1 MNNFKKNIYRTSTGG
16 ITYYTHIVGSTG
28 NSVGGISCGLSNI
41 GLNLYSLDSE
51 LIIGSIVYSETTIP
65 TLFNGGN
72 LFFPSDNGYSYRI
85 NTIGVIIAI
94 FTCTGGSLYS
104 YKRDGS
110 QQPGVPEFHI
120 PYVIYIDTDGFE
132 QTEYLSID
140 TDDCSEIY
148 ALSIVETRYAFTC

>member
-16 ITYYTHIVGSTG
+16 STG
-28 NSVGGISCGLSNI
+28 
-41 GLNLYSLDSE
+41 
-51 LIIGSIVYSETTIP
+51 T
-65 TLFNGGN
+65 
-72 LFFPSDNGYSYRI
+72 
-85 NTIGVIIAI
+85 
-94 FTCTGGSLYS
+94 LYS

-110 QQPGVPEFHI
+110 QQPEDPEFHR